1 MKMALGL
8 LLCGIAMGQ
17 TFRHLATTDD
27 GSRPYFS
34 AGIPKSRD
42 LVFDGQGAHLFAQAD
57 NEALGWPSVSG
68 DGRIV
73 GFSGVAGGK
82 FQARVALGNGTVIWN
97 YSGQASVSRNGRFA
111 LFMPEAPGLRA
122 TVVD

>member
-1 MKMALGL
+1 MKMGLGL
-8 LLCGIAMGQ
+8 FLCGIAMGQ
-17 TFRHLATTDD
+17 TFRDLATSDD
-27 GSRPYFS
+27 GSRLYLS
-34 AGIPKSRD
+34 AENPNSRIF
-42 LVFDGQGAHLFAQAD
+42 VSDGQGAHLFAQAD

-97 YSGQASVSRNGRFA
+97 YSGQASVSRNGR
-111 LFMPEAPGLRA
+111 
-122 TVVD
+122 